1 MTKNRSAILFLILL
15 SLALVAMA
23 DLALGEATGTDQA
36 ASAPVPPPPPHPAR
50 PHHPPKDLK
59 FVDGHWTPYDPPKV
73 PEGAN
78 AYTIVPGDTLWDLSG
93 KFLGNT
99 WLWPQLW
106 DNNRYIRDSHWIYP
120 GDPLL
125 IPAAPTVVPPPG
137 EAAPVAAGEEEEAA
151 AAAAEETAA
160 FERPG
165 PLADKEDLYC
175 SSYIDEKYENP
186 PARISAFDEDKRV
199 QLGEGD
205 VLYMDR
211 GSQDGV
217 SVGDEFD
224 VIRAARDVAHP
235 ETGQTVGTLVRRK
248 GRVRVIAIQPTT
260 ATAAIVY
267 SCIDIVQGDRLV
279 PKWDPEVPTGFPA
292 PPMQRYGT
300 PPSGKGEGYVL
311 ATEYEMS
318 TVGQG
323 DVIQVDVGAQA
334 GLRPGDML
342 SVFRPNEAGPA
353 YERKLLGTGLVLTVR
368 PASSA
373 VKLTESARE
382 ILVGDRVEIQ

>member
-1 MTKNRSAILFLILL
+1 VGLLVEETAMTKNRSAILFLILL

-175 SSYIDEKYENP
+175 SSYDDSPLREPEHYAAAL
-186 PARISAFDEDKRV
+186 ARWPGFCGMLAAWAMTRADVACMQVHPSATVYPNTTGPCIIFLDKR
-199 QLGEGD
+199 
-205 VLYMDR
+205 
-211 GSQDGV
+211 
-217 SVGDEFD
+217 
-224 VIRAARDVAHP
+224 P
-235 ETGQTVGTLVRRK
+235 
-248 GRVRVIAIQPTT
+248 
-260 ATAAIVY
+260 
-267 SCIDIVQGDRLV
+267 
-279 PKWDPEVPTGFPA
+279 
-292 PPMQRYGT
+292 
-300 PPSGKGEGYVL
+300 
-311 ATEYEMS
+311 
-318 TVGQG
+318 
-323 DVIQVDVGAQA
+323 
-334 GLRPGDML
+334 
-342 SVFRPNEAGPA
+342 
-353 YERKLLGTGLVLTVR
+353 
-368 PASSA
+368 
-373 VKLTESARE
+373 
-382 ILVGDRVEIQ
+382 